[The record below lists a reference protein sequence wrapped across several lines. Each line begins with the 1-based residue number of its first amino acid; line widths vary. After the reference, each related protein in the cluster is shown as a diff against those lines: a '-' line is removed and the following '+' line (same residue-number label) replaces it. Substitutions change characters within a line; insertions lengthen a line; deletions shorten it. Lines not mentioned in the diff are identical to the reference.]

1 MIGGVPNDRLPLGS
15 QKNINK
21 VNFLQMRTL
30 SETWRDIPEFE
41 GLYQVSNIG
50 NVRSVDR
57 CLPDKN
63 GRYVSHKGK
72 ILAPQ
77 QNDGYVYVMLSK
89 DGKQYSCKVHRLVAM
104 AFIPNRENLP
114 YINHKDENKS
124 NNCVDN
130 LEWCS
135 KAYNDRYGA
144 TPERTRLMN
153 RLKNGKPVAMF
164 DKHGNFIRIYE
175 CVNDAKKD
183 GFQNGPIISCCKKEC
198 NHAYGFVFRY
208 VSELAVFYSE
218 NHMDDFI

>member
-1 MIGGVPNDRLPLGS
+1 MIGGVPNSLFLDGS

-21 VNFLQMRTL
+21 ENFFKMKTL
-30 SETWRDIPEFE
+30 HELWKDIPGYE

-50 NVRSVDR
+50 NVKSVDR
-57 CLPDKN
+57 HRPDKN
-63 GRYVSHKGK
+63 GRYVFHQGK
-72 ILAPQ
+72 KLTPQ
-77 QNDGYVYVMLSK
+77 LNDGYMYVILSK

-104 AFIPNRENLP
+104 AFIPNPENLP

-135 KAYNDRYGA
+135 KSYNDRYGT

-153 RLKNGKPVAMF
+153 RLKNGKSIAMF
-164 DKHGNFIRIYE
+164 DKHGAFIRIYE

-183 GFQNGPIISCCKKEC
+183 GFQNGPIISCCKK
-198 NHAYGFVFRY
+198 
-208 VSELAVFYSE
+208 
-218 NHMDDFI
+218 